1 MVKFREEYEHN
12 EEEEVKYEEILKQE
26 EAQKVDEKTESV
38 SITQQKDKLK
48 LASIEMP
55 TSAEWS
61 ILNRRIMLEICSD
74 EEFMSSY
81 LRALDF
87 YKVIMPSE
95 EEWFGFIHRL
105 KVSLGLEA
113 V

>member
-1 MVKFREEYEHN
+1 MVRFREEHEHR
-12 EEEEVKYEEILKQE
+12 EEEEVKYEEFLKQE

-38 SITQQKDKLK
+38 SITREEDKLN
-48 LASIEMP
+48 LTRVEMP

-74 EEFMSSY
+74 EEFMNSY
-81 LRALDF
+81 LRTLDF

-105 KVSLGLEA
+105 KVSLGFET

>member
-1 MVKFREEYEHN
+1 MVRFREEHEHN
-12 EEEEVKYEEILKQE
+12 EEEEVRYEEFLKQE

-38 SITQQKDKLK
+38 SITQEEDKLK
-48 LASIEMP
+48 LTSIETP
-55 TSAEWS
+55 TSTEWS

-74 EEFMSSY
+74 EDFMNSY

-105 KVSLGLEA
+105 KASLGFEMG
-113 V
+113 